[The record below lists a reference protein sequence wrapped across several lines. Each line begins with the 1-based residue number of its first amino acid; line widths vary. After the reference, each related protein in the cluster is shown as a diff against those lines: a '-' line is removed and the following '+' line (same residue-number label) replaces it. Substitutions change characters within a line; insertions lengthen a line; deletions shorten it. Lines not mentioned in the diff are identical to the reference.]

1 MINIMELLEA
11 TFNNKKLKHSRKKRK
26 IAIEDVSNL
35 TGIPVPTL
43 QKYEAGSIKKI
54 PLEALKKICAVYGTD
69 YKYYYGW
76 TKFPLFG
83 TFSGIVLSY
92 LIGIPLTTSI
102 SAGYLISVFGIEI
115 FKKYFELKKE
125 KEDTKELDDILN
137 LEEKKDYE
145 RFRTIVN
152 AYLRSDEIFSP
163 KELKKEELYLF
174 SYFLAHKL
182 KKQVG
187 NNGQLSPYNIEE
199 AEIIINN
206 KE

>member
-1 MINIMELLEA
+1 MNLVEIFDS
-11 TFNNKKLKHSRKKRK
+11 TFNYKKLKNSRKKRK
-26 IAIEDVSNL
+26 LSLEDVSKN
-35 TGIPVPTL
+35 TGIPLRTL
-43 QKYEAGSIKKI
+43 QKYETGGIKKI
-54 PLEALKKICAVYGTD
+54 PLEALKKICNFYGTD
-69 YKYYYGW
+69 YYFYYGW

-102 SAGYLISVFGIEI
+102 SAGYLTGVFGIGI

-152 AYLRSDEIFSP
+152 TYLRSDEIFSSE
-163 KELKKEELYLF
+163 ELKKEELYLF

>member
-1 MINIMELLEA
+1 MINLMDLLET
-11 TFNNKKLKHSRKKRK
+11 TFNNKKLKMSRKKRK
-26 IAIEDVSNL
+26 ISIEEVSDA
-35 TGIPVPTL
+35 TGIPIPTL

-54 PLEALKKICAVYGTD
+54 PLDSLKKICDYYGTD
-69 YKYYYGW
+69 YYFYYGW
-76 TKFPLFG
+76 TKFPLLG

-102 SAGYLISVFGIEI
+102 SAGYLTGVFGIGI

-125 KEDTKELDDILN
+125 KEDTKELYDILN

-152 AYLRSDEIFSP
+152 TYLRSDEIFSP

-182 KKQVG
+182 KKEVG

-199 AEIIINN
+199 AEIIIND
-206 KE
+206 K

>member
-1 MINIMELLEA
+1 MNLVEIFDS
-11 TFNNKKLKHSRKKRK
+11 TFNYRKLKNSRKKRN
-26 IAIEDVSNL
+26 ISLEEVSKN
-35 TGIPVPTL
+35 TGIPIRTL
-43 QKYEAGSIKKI
+43 QKYEAGDIKKI
-54 PLEALKKICAVYGTD
+54 PLESLKKICNYYGTD
-69 YKYYYGW
+69 YYFYYGW

-102 SAGYLISVFGIEI
+102 SAGYLISVFGIGI

-163 KELKKEELYLF
+163 EELKKEELYLF

-182 KKQVG
+182 KKEVG
-187 NNGQLSPYNIEE
+187 NNGQLSPYDIEE

>member
-1 MINIMELLEA
+1 MNLVEIFDS
-11 TFNNKKLKHSRKKRK
+11 TFNYKKLKNSRKKRK
-26 IAIEDVSNL
+26 LSLEDVSKN
-35 TGIPVPTL
+35 TGIPLRTL
-43 QKYEAGSIKKI
+43 QKYETGGIKKI
-54 PLEALKKICAVYGTD
+54 PLESLKKICDYYGTD
-69 YKYYYGW
+69 YYFYYGW

-102 SAGYLISVFGIEI
+102 SAGYLISVFGIGI

-163 KELKKEELYLF
+163 EELKKEELYLF